1 MSIVRIN
8 AITVPEG
15 AAEELQRRFENRIG
29 EVETMEGFESF
40 ELLRPS
46 EDNNTWYVYTRW
58 ESEEAFLAWVHS
70 PSFARGHAEASA
82 QPVAHGAELLSF
94 DIVLS
99 ASSSSGK
106 EDACEGANQSICLL
120 SNFRPSW

>member
-8 AITVPEG
+8 AITVPDG
-15 AAEELQRRFENRIG
+15 AGEELQRRFENRIG

-46 EDNNTWYVYTRW
+46 EDGNTWYVYTRW

-82 QPVAHGAELLSF
+82 QPAAHGAELLSF

-99 ASSSSGK
+99 ASSSSK
-106 EDACEGANQSICLL
+106 EDDA
-120 SNFRPSW
+120 

>member
-15 AAEELQRRFENRIG
+15 AGEELQKRFENRIG

-46 EDNNTWYVYTRW
+46 EESKTWYVYTRW

-70 PSFARGHAEASA
+70 PSFARGHAEASKE
-82 QPVAHGAELLSF
+82 PVAHGAELLSF

-99 ASSSSGK
+99 ATSSAEK
-106 EDACEGANQSICLL
+106 
-120 SNFRPSW
+120 